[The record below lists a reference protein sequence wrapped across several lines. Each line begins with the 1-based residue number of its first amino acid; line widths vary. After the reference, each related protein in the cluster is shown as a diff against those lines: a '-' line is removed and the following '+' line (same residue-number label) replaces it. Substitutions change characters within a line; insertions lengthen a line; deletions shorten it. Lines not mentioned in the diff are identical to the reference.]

1 MGSLIGFGSPKLHS
15 STLAA
20 SAFSAEVSYG
30 PDRLAVIKVS
40 GDLDMLTA
48 PALQACVARAMES
61 ADPVI
66 IDLAAV
72 DFLGSAGLSV
82 LVEARTNAAQAQI
95 SCALVTDAATVLR
108 PVELTGLTEILS
120 PYPTLEAA
128 LAACQS
134 VQGVH

>member
-1 MGSLIGFGSPKLHS
+1 MGNPVS
-15 STLAA
+15 SGPITPHN
-20 SAFSAEVSYG
+20 STPTPSTFSAEVAYG